1 MTSKLLNQ
9 DIPTTS
15 KLAYPLLLDSNQQG
29 ITFGGLNNGS
39 LSNGAELI
47 QTRMILD
54 SYYAQNWFYGRKM
67 RKQPHH
73 IKKLIDYFNMN
84 PTWDYQTK
92 VKIAEEI
99 GMTFN

>member
-1 MTSKLLNQ
+1 
-9 DIPTTS
+9 
-15 KLAYPLLLDSNQQG
+15 
-29 ITFGGLNNGS
+29 
-39 LSNGAELI
+39 
-47 QTRMILD
+47 MILD

-99 GMTFN
+99 GMTFNQISKWNWDYRKKHGIQTKERPTRPKP